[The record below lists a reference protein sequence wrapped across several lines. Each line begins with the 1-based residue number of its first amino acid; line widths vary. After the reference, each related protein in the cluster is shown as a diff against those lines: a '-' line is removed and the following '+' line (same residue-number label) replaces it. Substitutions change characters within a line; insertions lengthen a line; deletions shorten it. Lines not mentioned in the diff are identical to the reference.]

1 MAVPRALRLVAVA
14 VAATIFSQSASA
26 HSLNVTDTT
35 DYSNLT
41 VALVRAPPLGFPE
54 PLMSYNYSGLK
65 FDLNG
70 TVSKGISLIE
80 EAASNGANLIVF
92 PELWFPGYEGFRV
105 MLS

>member
-1 MAVPRALRLVAVA
+1 MAVFRCLRLPAVTA
-14 VAATIFSQSASA
+14 FALHFLLAATTPLHNA
-26 HSLNVTDTT
+26 TDTT

-54 PLMSYNYSGLK
+54 PLLSYNYSGLS

-70 TVSKGISLIE
+70 TISKGISLIK

-92 PELWFPGYEGFRV
+92 PELWFPG
-105 MLS
+105 

>member
-1 MAVPRALRLVAVA
+1 MAASKFLLAL
-14 VAATIFSQSASA
+14 AAGAMQATRSAASPA
-26 HSLNVTDTT
+26 TNITDTT

-54 PLMSYNYSGLK
+54 PLMSYNYTGLR

-70 TVSKGISLIE
+70 TVAKGISLIE

-92 PELWFPGYEGFRV
+92 PELWFPG
-105 MLS
+105 